1 MTFSLLSRNVCIQL
15 LILHILKSQTS
26 LTARIF
32 LVCLFV
38 CFVWPQGFFGWSGL
52 VCWGGEGRRWS
63 GGVGG
68 RTGCFG
74 YFVVVVWVGL
84 FLNTRSSVTT
94 QMAEAFTEDS
104 VVRTT
109 EDF

>member
-32 LVCLFV
+32 LFVCLF
-38 CFVWPQGFFGWSGL
+38 FTATGFFWLFWFG
-52 VCWGGEGRRWS
+52 CWGGGK
-63 GGVGG
+63 VGG
-68 RTGCFG
+68 GLGGLVGGQGVLVILLLLFG
-74 YFVVVVWVGL
+74 VGL
-84 FLNTRSSVTT
+84 FLNTRASVTT
-94 QMAEAFTEDS
+94 RMAEAFTEDS
-104 VVRTT
+104 VVQTT